1 MDIMTPRLSE
11 DELVT
16 KLITLIQNAYLDAIN
31 GNNYIFEVSEVP
43 SALRHCIEV
52 QYCYDEDYNRMFVEF
67 EVSDSI
73 KRDLPW
79 ERIVSKIH
87 NYINTNFYKD
97 TQVHPE
103 IIAYDDDVNERYD
116 SVTKLSP
123 YTIGYWDCL
132 HGHYEFL
139 YSHQVFMDNMAG
151 LNIPSWNEEFL
162 KEMDENF
169 ATNYKTDYV
178 KFLDNMTIIRN
189 KYKISGDQPP
199 EKKIEDFADKVQ
211 ELYHKY
217 LQTLSNEEK
226 DNYIS
231 EFMSVAG
238 NPEKMKE
245 INAKYGIGEPF
256 WSKIPVMMEEY
267 KVIYKEFFGVELHD
281 FISNT
286 KRLYIIQ
293 A

>member
-31 GNNYIFEVSEVP
+31 GNNYIFEVSEVQ

-52 QYCYDEDYNRMFVEF
+52 QYCYDEDYNRMFIEF

-79 ERIVSKIH
+79 ERIISKIH

-103 IIAYDDDVNERYD
+103 IITYDNDVNERYD

-151 LNIPSWNEEFL
+151 LNIPSWNKEFL

-169 ATNYKTDYV
+169 AANYKTDYV
-178 KFLDNMTIIRN
+178 KFLDNMTSIRN

-199 EKKIEDFADKVQ
+199 EKKIEDFADKIQ

-217 LQTLSNEEK
+217 LHTLSTEER

-256 WSKIPVMMEEY
+256 WSKIPTIMEEY

-286 KRLYIIQ
+286 KRFYIIQ